1 MLKNVNTTKR
11 MRKHEK
17 KISLKEKKRSFE
29 SLKYLNEGHQELIWY
44 HFKFA
49 EVSLTF
55 FDYYKK

>member
-29 SLKYLNEGHQELIWY
+29 SLKHLNEGHQELIWY
-44 HFKFA
+44 HFNLLKFR
-49 EVSLTF
+49 
-55 FDYYKK
+55 

>member
-1 MLKNVNTTKR
+1 
-11 MRKHEK
+11 MRK

-29 SLKYLNEGHQELIWY
+29 SLQHLNEGHQELIWY